1 LQHKIQSHPSEKSH
15 LKRKYYDSE
24 HRNALRLQ
32 QAVDDGKAITS
43 HTSQKEIQ
51 SLQQEVDKSNQR
63 EDQVSRQ
70 LTVMER
76 ERNLLVDKIQRSEQK
91 TKQSDEDVLNQEQT
105 EFRLKKTW
113 PSPKMQRH
121 ISYLTK
127 RLHSLEKLCE
137 K

>member
-1 LQHKIQSHPSEKSH
+1 MQHKIQSHPSEKSH

-32 QAVDDGKAITS
+32 QAVDDGKAIS

-70 LTVMER
+70 LTVLER